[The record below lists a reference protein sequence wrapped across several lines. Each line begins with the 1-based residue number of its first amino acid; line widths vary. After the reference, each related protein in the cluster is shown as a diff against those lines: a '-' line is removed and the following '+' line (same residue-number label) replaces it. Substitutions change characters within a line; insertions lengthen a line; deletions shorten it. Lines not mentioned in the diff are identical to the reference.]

1 MSNLLHDWYEWVK
14 YTEIS
19 NVILPTQRQVL
30 GRCLGPTK
38 NEGNTMLQYVLI
50 VKETIVLRR
59 TVRLLTTEELYNTNE
74 NNEWE
79 NFDKMI
85 QSKFGNYL
93 QFPDDNVEKLGIEG
107 FIDADEEI
115 IDKPFSIN
123 GDPVSNGRA

>member
-115 IDKPFSIN
+115 IDKPF
-123 GDPVSNGRA
+123 